1 MICKTCKG
9 LKKVMG
15 MGMMKESCP
24 DCKGLGVT
32 KSEELSKSKSVS
44 EKKVTRKKYEN
55 DEAA

>member
-24 DCKGLGVT
+24 DCKGAGHS
-32 KSEELSKSKSVS
+32 KSEEVVKSKSIS
-44 EKKVTRKKYEN
+44 EKKVIPKKYEPK
-55 DEAA
+55 EV